1 MYKDGILLLI
11 VCHRNLFSLHRC
23 YSKGVNMPNLLDDPI
38 NVELLKLVCS
48 GEGVEINVS
57 ELAETFR
64 KHRNTVS
71 SRLHNLFE
79 HGIVDRPFHPLP
91 LLFNQRPFLV
101 IEKCEFARDKNTNKW
116 IEVDPFI
123 WAAFFFRDEEYN
135 TLLVE
140 LHEDLYHYQIW
151 KDRIVDE
158 GQVSIK
164 QGRDYI
170 HSEAVFIDTKA
181 IIKYDPSSA
190 LHVFKENQRA
200 EIHSKINELEMDDT
214 DLHLLDALLQGRGV
228 WTNPNALGKKLGI
241 HRRTVQR
248 RLKLLLNERI
258 ISPAV
263 SRFPRI
269 WVPPQYF
276 MVLSLLEIK
285 SHKDRIQNAI
295 ASDPHVSLLA
305 KTTAGRYNY
314 LSIAGFYRVQ
324 HHLMWEEEYG
334 QRFSDSIGAIKN
346 VYLSPA
352 MTFSIH
358 QQYVALT
365 FLDKLASQ
373 LRGKKM
379 IDIIRG

>member
-1 MYKDGILLLI
+1 MAG
-11 VCHRNLFSLHRC
+11 
-23 YSKGVNMPNLLDDPI
+23 LLDDPL
-38 NVELLKLVCS
+38 NVELLKLVCA

-57 ELAETFR
+57 ELSEIFR
-64 KHRNTVS
+64 KHRTTIS
-71 SRLHNLFE
+71 SRISNIFE
-79 HGIVDRPFHPLP
+79 HGIADRPFHPLP
-91 LLFNQRPFLV
+91 LIFDEYPFLV
-101 IEKCEFARDKNTNKW
+101 IEKCEFTRDKKTNKW

-140 LHEDLYHYQIW
+140 LHKDLFHYQTW

-158 GQVSIK
+158 GQVSIT

-170 HSEAVFIDTKA
+170 HSEAIYVHTKA

-190 LHVFKENQRA
+190 LQVFKRNKRDG
-200 EIHSKINELEMDDT
+200 IHDKINGLEIDET
-214 DLHLLDALLQGRGV
+214 YLNLLEALLQGRGV
-228 WTNPNALGKKLGI
+228 WTNPNALAKKLGI

-248 RLKLLLNERI
+248 RLKLLLDERI

-263 SRFPRI
+263 SRFPRV

-285 SHKDRIQNAI
+285 AHKERIQNTLA
-295 ASDPHVSLLA
+295 ADPHVSFLA
-305 KTTAGRYNY
+305 KATAGRYNY
-314 LSIAGFYRVQ
+314 LSVAGFYRMED
-324 HHLMWEEEYG
+324 HLTWEEEYG
-334 QRFSDSIGAIKN
+334 QRFSGSIGAVKN

-365 FLDKLASQ
+365 FLDQMADQ
-373 LRGKKM
+373 LRGKKIM
-379 IDIIRG
+379 TAIRGYS